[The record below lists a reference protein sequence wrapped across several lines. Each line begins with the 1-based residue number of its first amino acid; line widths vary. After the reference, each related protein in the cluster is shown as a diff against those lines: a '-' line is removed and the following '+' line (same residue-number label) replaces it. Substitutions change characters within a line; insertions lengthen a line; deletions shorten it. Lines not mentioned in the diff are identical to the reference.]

1 MHIQSLLVP
10 AILAIGASAG
20 ASRWCSQWSNED
32 NQAMKCYWEAC
43 GSNDA
48 HRLGYEASDG
58 SKIMA
63 TTRNY
68 PASAQCNPQHDVY
81 YKDASRGGATCG
93 ATERNNSSTDE
104 ILHPGVFNMLK
115 ALAWV

>member
-81 YKDASRGGATCG
+81 YKVSNLPSEDCCDAFGNGGYFTGCVAGWSDLWCYRT
-93 ATERNNSSTDE
+93 
-104 ILHPGVFNMLK
+104 K
-115 ALAWV
+115 